1 MNIGIDIGGSHIGV
15 GLVGSSGKIINKNT
29 LRRINMNCKETE
41 IKKGIKMH
49 CIKTDKFKTNLIAVF
64 LTTKL
69 NRENVTKNALVSTV
83 LRRGSKN
90 MQTQE
95 DISKQMEEM
104 YGASFDCG
112 LDKTGDNQVLKFYIE
127 VLNDNFLPRTN
138 EDLLESAVKNML
150 EIVFDP
156 YTENESFKE
165 EYVEQENNNIQK
177 IIEGK
182 IDNKARYALDRCIE
196 EMYKDQPFGLY
207 KFGYI
212 EDLKNLN
219 GKNLYEYYKKLI
231 DECKIDIFVSGNI
244 DDEIEKKI
252 SENENIQKLVSRE
265 ANYVQP
271 MIANKE
277 IKDKENIVTESMEV
291 TQGKLVL
298 GLDVD
303 IDKEDLKYDT
313 LIYNSLLGGTAT
325 SKMFQN
331 VREKAHLAYVASSS
345 YLRNKNNIFINC
357 GIDIPN
363 YEKALE
369 LIREQIEDMKK
380 GDFTEEEIQ
389 NAKKGIIATIKTIE
403 DEQDTEVS
411 YYFGQEL
418 SNQKVSVKEYIEKI
432 EKVNKKNIIDI
443 ANKITINTIYFLKD

>member
-1 MNIGIDIGGSHIGV
+1 
-15 GLVGSSGKIINKNT
+15 
-29 LRRINMNCKETE
+29 MNCKETE

-138 EDLLESAVKNML
+138 EDLLENAVKNML

-165 EYVEQENNNIQK
+165 EYVEQEKNNIQK

-212 EDLKNLN
+212 EDLKDLN

-277 IKDKENIVTESMEV
+277 IKYKENIVTESMEV